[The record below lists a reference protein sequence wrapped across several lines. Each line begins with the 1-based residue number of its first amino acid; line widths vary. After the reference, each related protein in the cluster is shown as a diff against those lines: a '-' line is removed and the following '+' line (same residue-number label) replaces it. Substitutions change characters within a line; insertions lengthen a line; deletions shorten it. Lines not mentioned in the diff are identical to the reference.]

1 MVVSIGRFSLVSSS
15 RYFIFGEFYVVSN
28 VVRVVRVGLFTSAML
43 SRNIDR
49 FSFSPR
55 VLTRL
60 LGPKLFLS
68 SFI

>member
-1 MVVSIGRFSLVSSS
+1 MVLSTGRFSLVSFS
-15 RYFIFGEFYVVSN
+15 RGEFYVDN
-28 VVRVVRVGLFTSAML
+28 NEVRVVRVCLFTSAML